1 MQRIVSVARYNN
13 NPIIS
18 NLLRHSSLRKS
29 FLCKRLLQSPSR
41 SDNISN
47 NLTSNHHL
55 FINKQSI
62 IQYHTIFFNS
72 KTMSTNTSSTTTGV
86 AAAAAQDT
94 TSNTKD
100 TTTTN
105 IPSNHQLITEGSIS
119 MLYPVVENS
128 VFYNPVQVQN
138 RDLSILMIGMYTE
151 RRIERLW
158 RVNKKKE
165 IRKVMLN
172 EDTKEMKKKETKEE
186 RKARLAQFELDIDA
200 QVELAKKSVDF
211 TKLTLESSKSM
222 PSNGTSN
229 GTTITSRTMHGV
241 SIFEALAASGL
252 RSLRYWK
259 EVPGVRSIIVNDL
272 DPVAVDM
279 ARENVGR
286 NGMNDVLVS
295 NDEKDSTSSF
305 ALRPRGIQLQVG
317 DATHEMYMSRR
328 PPKLY
333 ADQCNPSQLQQ
344 KPQYDVID
352 LDPYGSAAP
361 FIDAA
366 MQSIVNGGL
375 LAITCTDMAALGG
388 SHPETCYGRYG
399 SFPIQRSGYLQ
410 ELALRIL
417 LYHVSVVAGR
427 YGRTIKPVLSVG
439 MAFYCR
445 VFIEVY
451 DDKAGVSIFLFVCKT
466 EEEGSYN

>member
-1 MQRIVSVARYNN
+1 
-13 NPIIS
+13 
-18 NLLRHSSLRKS
+18 
-29 FLCKRLLQSPSR
+29 
-41 SDNISN
+41 
-47 NLTSNHHL
+47 
-55 FINKQSI
+55 
-62 IQYHTIFFNS
+62 
-72 KTMSTNTSSTTTGV
+72 MSTNTSSTND
-86 AAAAAQDT
+86 AAATQDT

-100 TTTTN
+100 TTTNNNN

-165 IRKVMLN
+165 VRKLLLN
-172 EDTKEMKKKETKEE
+172 ELDMKKKKEGNEDGDTKEKKKETKED

-222 PSNGTSN
+222 PSNGDTNSTTTTSN
-229 GTTITSRTMHGV
+229 DCTIHGV

-272 DPVAVDM
+272 DPVAIDM

-295 NDEKDSTSSF
+295 NDEEDGTSSF
-305 ALRPRGIQLQVG
+305 ALRPHGIRLQAG

-328 PPKLY
+328 PPKLH

-417 LYHVSVVAGR
+417 LYHVSIVAGR

-439 MAFYCR
+439 MAFYIR

-451 DDKAGVSIFLFVCKT
+451 DDKAGVSVMLFYDTLDKEIVYSHTILILSTSGEQSIIEPWTFVSIC
-466 EEEGSYN
+466 

>member
-13 NPIIS
+13 NNLTS
-18 NLLRHSSLRKS
+18 NLFRRPSLKKS
-29 FLCKRLLQSPSR
+29 FLCNRLLQSSR
-41 SDNISN
+41 SYTALNISN
-47 NLTSNHHL
+47 LSSNHHL

-62 IQYHTIFFNS
+62 IQFNS
-72 KTMSTNTSSTTTGV
+72 KTMSTDTSSTNDGT
-86 AAAAAQDT
+86 AAATNDT

-100 TTTTN
+100 TTNNNN

-165 IRKVMLN
+165 VRKLLLN
-172 EDTKEMKKKETKEE
+172 ELDMKKKKEEIKDGDTKEKKKETKEE
-186 RKARLAQFELDIDA
+186 RKARLAQFEIDIDA
-200 QVELAKKSVDF
+200 QVELARKSVDF

-222 PSNGTSN
+222 PSNGDTNSA
-229 GTTITSRTMHGV
+229 TITSKTLHGV

-272 DPVAVDM
+272 DPVAIDM

-286 NGMNDVLVS
+286 NVLNDVLVS

-305 ALRPRGIQLQVG
+305 ALRPHGIQLQVG
-317 DATHEMYMSRR
+317 DATHEMYMS
-328 PPKLY
+328 
-333 ADQCNPSQLQQ
+333 
-344 KPQYDVID
+344 
-352 LDPYGSAAP
+352 
-361 FIDAA
+361 
-366 MQSIVNGGL
+366 
-375 LAITCTDMAALGG
+375 
-388 SHPETCYGRYG
+388 
-399 SFPIQRSGYLQ
+399 
-410 ELALRIL
+410 
-417 LYHVSVVAGR
+417 
-427 YGRTIKPVLSVG
+427 
-439 MAFYCR
+439 
-445 VFIEVY
+445 
-451 DDKAGVSIFLFVCKT
+451 
-466 EEEGSYN
+466 